1 MPSNSNSLEDCPLA
15 NTRSAEKAIRV
26 SDRNRTSNRIVRT
39 TARTQVRKAV
49 AAIETAEVAASEQSV
64 REAIR
69 ALDKAAEKGII
80 KKNNAARR
88 KARLMQKLNR
98 LRAQPKPA

>member
-1 MPSNSNSLEDCPLA
+1 MA

-26 SDRNRTSNRIVRT
+26 SDRNRTRNRVART
-39 TARTQVRKAV
+39 TARTQVRKA
-49 AAIETAEVAASEQSV
+49 AAVIETADVGASEQSV
-64 REAIR
+64 RDAIR
-69 ALDKAAEKGII
+69 ALDKAAAKGII

-98 LRAQPKPA
+98 LRAQPKSA

>member
-1 MPSNSNSLEDCPLA
+1 MA
-15 NTRSAEKAIRV
+15 NTRSAEKAMRV
-26 SDRNRTSNRIVRT
+26 SDRNRTRNRIVRT

-49 AAIETAEVAASEQSV
+49 SVVETSDAAASEQSV

-69 ALDKAAEKGII
+69 ALDKAAAKGII

-88 KARLMQKLNR
+88 KARLMQRLNR
-98 LRAQPKPA
+98 LRTQSKPA